1 MQDPGDFIGT
11 GWSFPPAFGPQGAM
25 VEMTSGEQ
33 EIYQSLEV
41 LINTLLGERVL
52 VQDFGCAVQNYVFEA
67 LTDTLLNEIRGNI
80 KRALVLYESRVDF
93 TQIQVTQ
100 DPDELG
106 KVIISIEYT
115 MPDSNSR
122 YNLVY
127 PYYLAEADN
136 SV

>member
-1 MQDPGDFIGT
+1 
-11 GWSFPPAFGPQGAM
+11 M